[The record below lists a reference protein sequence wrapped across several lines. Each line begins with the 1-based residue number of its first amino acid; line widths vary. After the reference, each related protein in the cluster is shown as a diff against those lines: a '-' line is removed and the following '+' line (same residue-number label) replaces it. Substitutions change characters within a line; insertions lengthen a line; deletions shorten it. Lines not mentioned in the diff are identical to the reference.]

1 MYSMYFRYFWCI
13 GNRYSVFY
21 ENYLI
26 SQFTVRKSF
35 FAHFLLLLI
44 KDESHSSAS
53 RQQKLASRRTEIW
66 WEKSKLDALKST
78 IHTASPTL
86 QQTQDTAFTTT
97 KIHWYNFSETCLG
110 RSKLIS
116 QTTAMYCF
124 ITALQEKKYPQPF
137 PFFSVSWIIK
147 MFNTI
152 MYWT

>member
-1 MYSMYFRYFWCI
+1 MYSMYFRHFWCI

-78 IHTASPTL
+78 IHTACAVNLTANSTQRKFIGTIFQRHGWGGVNSFPRL
-86 QQTQDTAFTTT
+86 QRCIA
-97 KIHWYNFSETCLG
+97 S
-110 RSKLIS
+110 
-116 QTTAMYCF
+116 
-124 ITALQEKKYPQPF
+124 LQPYKKKKSPQPF
-137 PFFSVSWIIK
+137 PFSLCLL
-147 MFNTI
+147 N
-152 MYWT
+152 Y